1 MMSEN
6 SQISS
11 SDFNLSTFAQLPT
24 VGLSPNMLVLQNI
37 FKSAELTRP
46 AVTINGQ
53 TKRKPKPQAILM
65 TRWWMIGFY
74 FSFLL
79 PCIWLQTTSLPPQCF
94 WPLKRSMPLPTWRN
108 WAGFSCLGIHCVLN
122 PQAFWASAIISC
134 NVFMGPREFKACKTW
149 VRKGWYQN
157 PYLFWVLV

>member
-65 TRWWMIGFY
+65 TR
-74 FSFLL
+74 
-79 PCIWLQTTSLPPQCF
+79 
-94 WPLKRSMPLPTWRN
+94 
-108 WAGFSCLGIHCVLN
+108 
-122 PQAFWASAIISC
+122 
-134 NVFMGPREFKACKTW
+134 
-149 VRKGWYQN
+149 
-157 PYLFWVLV
+157 

>member
-1 MMSEN
+1 MTSEN

-11 SDFNLSTFAQLPT
+11 YDFNLSAFAQLPT
-24 VGLSPNMLVLQNI
+24 AELSPNMLVLQNI
-37 FKSAELTRP
+37 SKSAELILP

-53 TKRKPKPQAILM
+53 TEGKPKPQAILT

-79 PCIWLQTTSLPPQCF
+79 SCIWLQTPSLPPQCF
-94 WPLKRSMPLPTWRN
+94 WPLSRSMSLPKWRN
-108 WAGFSCLGIHCVLN
+108 WARFSCLGIHYVLN

-134 NVFMGPREFKACKTW
+134 NVFVGPREFETCKTW

-157 PYLFWVLV
+157 PYLFWGLV